1 MINLESI
8 KKSRGFT
15 YVFNE
20 EPTIDAEY
28 VKRLRQKLKMSQ
40 SMFAILMHVQKKT
53 VEKWE
58 QGKNPV
64 TNGNAVAMVLFDQNP
79 SLVEIFIVT
88 HGETNLASVENEETH
103 VLKESVFANN
113 QNDVF
118 NGWQSSVPNS
128 NTSWRVQPKLS
139 YFRK

>member
-64 TNGNAVAMVLFDQNP
+64 TNGNAVAMILFDRHP
-79 SLVEIFIVT
+79 ELVSDFIEVEIPNNMVFQYVVDLDEYVSVRENRKRFT
-88 HGETNLASVENEETH
+88 SYNRTNNN
-103 VLKESVFANN
+103 VFTIWKA
-113 QNDVF
+113 
-118 NGWQSSVPNS
+118 
-128 NTSWRVQPKLS
+128 KAI
-139 YFRK
+139 K

>member
-1 MINLESI
+1 MIDLNRIRNAKGITYTI
-8 KKSRGFT
+8 KRF
-15 YVFNE
+15 
-20 EPTIDAEY
+20 PTIDGEY
-28 VKRLRQKLKMSQ
+28 VKCLRKKLGMSQ
-40 SMFAILMHVQKKT
+40 SLFALLMRVQKKT

-103 VLKESVFANN
+103 VLEESVFANN